1 MYQSSEP
8 GSETTLPSAKIGI
21 ALGSLVCFSTIVIA
35 ILSIFELIARGWN
48 STGLMQTWLHL
59 PHCIGHGPKFF
70 SMNSILQE
78 IDIP

>member
-1 MYQSSEP
+1 
-8 GSETTLPSAKIGI
+8 
-21 ALGSLVCFSTIVIA
+21 VIA